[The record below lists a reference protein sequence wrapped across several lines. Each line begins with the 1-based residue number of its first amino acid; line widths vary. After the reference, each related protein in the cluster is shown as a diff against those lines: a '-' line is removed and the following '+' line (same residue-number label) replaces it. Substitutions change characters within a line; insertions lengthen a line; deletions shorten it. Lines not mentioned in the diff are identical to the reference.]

1 MKHIQI
7 TSNAFQGTQTLKVL
21 DTAPDAEI
29 TPTDASTVRAA
40 LARQVVHVQLVDD
53 ETDETLML
61 TVLRPRPS
69 ESRVFFQNV
78 ITPKVLDAL
87 KTETEPGEL
96 LALAQAELGIET
108 ELDVLDFFAGI
119 KVKVVAAAMQD
130 AALQD
135 EAFWESADTELVD
148 TLFDIAIG
156 TATET
161 PDREAEVKL
170 LKTQLATAE
179 TELETCR
186 AMLQQR
192 DADLEVVTE
201 RLQTC
206 EKENAAL
213 TEQLHRA
220 ESIIDPPEDTL
231 FSGDM
236 DEPHGF
242 VKSEEE

>member
-7 TSNAFQGTQTLKVL
+7 KSNAFQGTQTLKVL
-21 DTAPDAEI
+21 DTAPDAVI
-29 TPTDASTVRAA
+29 TPTDANTVRAA
-40 LARQVVHVQLVDD
+40 LARQVVHVELVDG
-53 ETDETLML
+53 ETDTTLTL

-69 ESRVFFQNV
+69 ESRVFFENV

-87 KTETEPGEL
+87 KSETEPGEL
-96 LALAQAELGIET
+96 VALAQAELGIET
-108 ELDVLDFFAGI
+108 ELDILTFFADI

-161 PDREAEVKL
+161 PDLAAEVTL
-170 LKTQLATAE
+170 VKTQLATAE

-192 DADLEVVTE
+192 DADLALVTE
-201 RLQTC
+201 RLQNC
-206 EKENAAL
+206 EKENIAL
-213 TEQLHRA
+213 TEQLRRA
-220 ESIIDPPEDTL
+220 EAVVNPPEA
-231 FSGDM
+231 
-236 DEPHGF
+236 
-242 VKSEEE
+242 V